1 MRIGPRQPPVIKLHG
16 MASGPA
22 DKWASL
28 SKSLGRAKSLGQAAK
43 NQLPRLRGQ
52 RTVSAQSTSPAPPL
66 PAHTEAA
73 QTLTASTPTRSRAR
87 RVEYAPNLDGSA
99 DPGEVVWCWVQ
110 FEEDPSQGKDRPVL
124 VVGREGPHLL
134 GLMLSSQERHDGE
147 PGWHSL
153 GAGPWDSAG
162 RPSWLR
168 LDRVLDV
175 PETGIR
181 REGAVLDKARF
192 TLIAARLQADYGWS

>member
-1 MRIGPRQPPVIKLHG
+1 MGPGRQLAIRLRG
-16 MASGPA
+16 MATGPA
-22 DKWASL
+22 DKWAAL
-28 SKSLGRAKSLGQAAK
+28 DTSLGRATSST
-43 NQLPRLRGQ
+43 P
-52 RTVSAQSTSPAPPL
+52 AQTAP
-66 PAHTEAA
+66 TEAA
-73 QTLTASTPTRSRAR
+73 QAITASAPTQRRAR
-87 RVEYAPNLDGSA
+87 RVVYAPDLDGSA
-99 DPGEVVWCWVQ
+99 DPGEVVWTWVQ
-110 FEEDPSQGKDRPVL
+110 FEEDSSQGKDRPVL

-153 GAGPWDSAG
+153 GPGPWDSAG

-181 REGAVLDKARF
+181 REGAVLDKSRF
-192 TLIAARLQADYGWS
+192 TLVAARLQADYGWS

>member
-1 MRIGPRQPPVIKLHG
+1 MATGAARKL
-16 MASGPA
+16 
-22 DKWASL
+22 ASL
-28 SKSLGRAKSLGQAAK
+28 GKNLRQAAK
-43 NQLPRLRGQ
+43 GQLPRLRGQ
-52 RTVSAQSTSPAPPL
+52 RTAAAPSASSAPAPP
-66 PAHTEAA
+66 AEAA
-73 QTLTASTPTRSRAR
+73 QTFTPNSPTQRRAR
-87 RVEYAPNLDGSA
+87 RVEYAPDLDGSA

-134 GLMLSSQERHDGE
+134 GLMLSSQARRDDEA
-147 PGWHSL
+147 GWHFL
-153 GAGPWDSAG
+153 GPGPWDRAG

-181 REGAVLDKARF
+181 REGAVLDKSRF
-192 TLIAARLQADYGWS
+192 KSVGARLQADYGWS